1 MPPSAPLHV
10 PFSHRMRCTPQN
22 RVAVGIVAVVV
33 SALVPI
39 AGCGGPAAGTTG
51 AMPGVPVPI
60 ITLVSQDDQA
70 PATLSMPPGAAQV
83 ILRLAGDVADV
94 DQLVAEIG
102 PAGAVDR
109 ARRWPVDAAQA
120 GADGVHASVTLPA
133 YALQAGD
140 YVVTVW
146 RGDADAV
153 RRYTFRVA
161 P

>member
-1 MPPSAPLHV
+1 MSPSAPVRL
-10 PFSHRMRCTPQN
+10 PFSHKIRCTLQN
-22 RVAVGIVAVVV
+22 RVAVGVVAAMV

-39 AGCGGPAAGTTG
+39 AGCGGPAAGTTN
-51 AMPGVPVPI
+51 ATPGVPVPT
-60 ITLVSQDDQA
+60 ITLASQDDQA
-70 PATLSMPPGAAQV
+70 PPTLSMPPGVAQV
-83 ILRLAGDVADV
+83 MLRLAGDLADV

-102 PAGAVDR
+102 PAGAGDR

-120 GADGVHASVTLPA
+120 GADGVYASVTLPA

-146 RGDADAV
+146 RGDAEAV
-153 RRYTFRVA
+153 QRYTFRVA